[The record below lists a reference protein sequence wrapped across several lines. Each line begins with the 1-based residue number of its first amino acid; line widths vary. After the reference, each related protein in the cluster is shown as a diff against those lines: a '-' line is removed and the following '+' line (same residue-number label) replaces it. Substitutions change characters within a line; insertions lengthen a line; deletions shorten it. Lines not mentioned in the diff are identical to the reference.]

1 MPQAFKREVFKR
13 GHAADWT
20 LERVSKLSSQDIKR
34 LRENAERLNE
44 PEVMSLCDRALKECS
59 RSRKSP

>member
-1 MPQAFKREVFKR
+1 MPQVVFKR

-20 LERVSKLSSQDIKR
+20 LERVSKLSSPEIKR
-34 LRENAERLNE
+34 LRENAERLQE
-44 PEVMSLCDRALKECS
+44 PEVISLCDRALEECG

>member
-1 MPQAFKREVFKR
+1 MPQPFKS

-20 LERVSKLSSQDIKR
+20 LDRVSKLSAQDIKR
-34 LRENAERLNE
+34 LRDNAERLKE
-44 PEVMSLCDRALKECS
+44 PEVVAVCDQALKECG